1 MLGRARPLQTYER
14 PQQERWGALA
24 GAAAGCPSLPQT
36 PPRRPAAPLTTTSS
50 KMLCSCVSICTIA
63 PARPG
68 RWARGPVRPK
78 LRELTGRG
86 AEARKKLQLAGK
98 RKEFYCLL
106 VKRVYTIMESM
117 LVLPMEETVKRNTAT
132 KYKIIC
138 IVLLALLVIV
148 SLGLGLGLGL
158 RRQEEQGSCRKKCF
172 DSSFRGLENC
182 RCDMEC
188 KQRGDCCWDFEDTC
202 VESTRIW
209 TCNRFRCGETR
220 LESSLCSCSDDC
232 LQRKDCCTDYKSVCQ
247 GETPWVKEECG
258 TAQQSECPE
267 GFELPPVILFSM
279 DGFRAEYLQTWDALI
294 PNINKLKT
302 CGIHSKYMR
311 AVYPTKTFPNHYT
324 IVTIWLTAMYQ
335 GLKAGSFFWPG
346 SDVAINGSFPSKY
359 IHYNRS
365 IPYEERI
372 STLLKWLDLPK
383 AERPDFYTIYVEEP
397 DSAGHES
404 GPVSATVIQA
414 LQLVDKAF
422 GMLMEGLKQRNLH
435 NCVNIILLADH
446 GMDQTY
452 CDKREYMTDYFPR
465 INFYMYEGPAPR
477 IRARNIPHDFYSCKY
492 EDICLKKKKVNSE
505 EIVRNLSCRKPDQHF
520 KPYLTPDLPKR
531 LHFAKNVRIDKAH
544 LLVDRQWLAVRSKAY
559 SFCGGGN
566 HGYNNEFKSMK
577 AIFLAHG
584 SSFKE
589 KAEIEP
595 FENIEVY
602 NLICD
607 LLHIQPAPNNG
618 THGSLNHLLKVPFYE
633 PSHAEEV
640 SKFSVCGF
648 TVPLP
653 TDALDCSCSELQ
665 NNISL
670 EHVNQMLNLPQDQI
684 TATEKLNLPFGRPRV
699 MQKNKEH
706 CLLYHR
712 EYVSGFGKAI
722 KMPLWSS
729 YTVPKPGDTSPLPPT
744 VPDCLRAD
752 VRVAPSE
759 SQKCSFYLADQNITH
774 GFLYPPANNRTS
786 DSQYDALITSNLVPM
801 YKAFKKMWDYF
812 HSFLL
817 VKLSMER
824 NGVNVVSGPVF
835 DYNYDGHFDAPNE
848 ITGYLTNTSV
858 PIPTHY
864 FVMLT
869 SCKNRS
875 HTPNACPGWL
885 DVLPFIIPHRPTN
898 VESCPEGKPEAVW
911 IEERWQA
918 HVARVRD
925 VELLTGLDFYQE
937 KAQPVSEILQL
948 KTYLPTFET
957 II

>member
-1 MLGRARPLQTYER
+1 
-14 PQQERWGALA
+14 
-24 GAAAGCPSLPQT
+24 
-36 PPRRPAAPLTTTSS
+36 
-50 KMLCSCVSICTIA
+50 
-63 PARPG
+63 
-68 RWARGPVRPK
+68 
-78 LRELTGRG
+78 
-86 AEARKKLQLAGK
+86 
-98 RKEFYCLL
+98 
-106 VKRVYTIMESM
+106 MESM
-117 LVLPMEETVKRNTAT
+117 RVLSTEEPVKRSSVK

-138 IVLLALLVIV
+138 IILLALLVIV

-172 DSSFRGLENC
+172 DSSFRGLESC
-182 RCDMEC
+182 RCDTEC
-188 KQRGDCCWDFEDTC
+188 KHRGDCCWDFEDTC
-202 VESTRIW
+202 VEPTRIW
-209 TCNRFRCGETR
+209 TCSRFRCGEAR

-232 LQRKDCCTDYKSVCQ
+232 LQRKDCCADYKSVCQ
-247 GETPWVKEECG
+247 GETSWVKEECDYG
-258 TAQQSECPE
+258 E
-267 GFELPPVILFSM
+267 FELPPVILFSM
-279 DGFRAEYLQTWDALI
+279 DGFRAEYLQTWDTLI

-324 IVTIWLTAMYQ
+324 IVTGLYPESHGIIDNNMYDVNLNRNFSLSSKEKNNPAWWQGQPIWLTAMYQ

-346 SDVAINGSFPSKY
+346 SDVAINGSFPSIY
-359 IHYNRS
+359 MNYDSS

-383 AERPDFYTIYVEEP
+383 AERPAFYTIYVEEP
-397 DSAGHES
+397 DSAGHNS
-404 GPVSATVIQA
+404 GPVSGEVIQA

-452 CDKREYMTDYFPR
+452 CDKVEYMTNYFPR

-477 IRARNIPHDFYSCKY
+477 IRARNIPHDFYSF
-492 EDICLKKKKVNSE
+492 NSE

-531 LHFAKNVRIDKAH
+531 LHFAKNVRIDQAV
-544 LLVDRQWLAVRSKAY
+544 LLVDRQWLAVRFVRLSTCLA
-559 SFCGGGN
+559 F
-566 HGYNNEFKSMK
+566 
-577 AIFLAHG
+577 FLAHG

-589 KAEIEP
+589 KTEIEP
-595 FENIEVY
+595 FENIEIY
-602 NLICD
+602 NLMCD

-618 THGSLNHLLKVPFYE
+618 THGSLNHLLRVPFYK
-633 PSHAEEV
+633 PTHAEEV
-640 SKFSVCGF
+640 SKPSVCGF

-653 TDALDCSCSELQ
+653 PDDLDCSCPGLQ
-665 NNISL
+665 NNVSVQ
-670 EHVNQMLNLPQDQI
+670 HVNQMLNLPQDAI
-684 TATEKLNLPFGRPRV
+684 IATEKLNLPFGRPRV

-722 KMPLWSS
+722 KMPIWSS

-759 SQKCSFYLADQNITH
+759 SQKCSFYLADENITH

-801 YKAFKKMWDYF
+801 YKAFKQMWDYF
-812 HSFLL
+812 HSVLL
-817 VKLSMER
+817 VKHAMER

-848 ITGYLTNTSV
+848 ITGYIGNTGV

-864 FVMLT
+864 FVVLT
-869 SCKNRS
+869 SCKNQS
-875 HTPNACPGWL
+875 HTPDACPGWL

-898 VESCPEGKPEAVW
+898 VESCPEGKPESVW

-918 HVARVRD
+918 HIARVRD

-937 KAQPVSEILQL
+937 KSQPVSEILQL
-948 KTYLPTFET
+948 KTYLPIFET